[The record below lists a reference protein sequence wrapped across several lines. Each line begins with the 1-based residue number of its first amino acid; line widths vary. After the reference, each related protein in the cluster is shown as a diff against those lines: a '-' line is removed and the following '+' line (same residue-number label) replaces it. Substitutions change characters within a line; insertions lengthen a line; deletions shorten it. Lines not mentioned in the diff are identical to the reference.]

1 MKNCQLVT
9 LETAYVYLGK
19 QVALSS
25 GVFPLQLNVAKSGY
39 TLAIAGWNLGDRY
52 IGRDIHIT
60 SITFTT
66 DNNTVEFYGS
76 CDTGSTIP
84 AGANVRILLAQ

>member
-25 GVFPLQLNVAKSGY
+25 CVFSLQLNVAKSGY

-60 SITFTT
+60 STFTT

-76 CDTGSTIP
+76 CDTGSTIS